1 MGEVNKGILFS
12 RGFPLLTAVDGWF
25 YISFLSRSP
34 PGCGSRQPDF
44 FFSVVRSKLLGRKKK
59 VLALTHQLLIEKG
72 DAAAYRRTQRQK
84 KPEIE
89 LFIPPPPPF
98 FLTDSRLRNRPIYL
112 TNHHSAERYGRL
124 TAISNRFLDF
134 FFFSFLFF
142 LLLRRRF
149 LYSLSLLFFIF
160 IFFCY
165 DLTSPRNSFKL
176 FKLI

>member
-25 YISFLSRSP
+25 CISFLSRSP

-134 FFFSFLFF
+134 FLFFSFLFASSTQI
-142 LLLRRRF
+142 
-149 LYSLSLLFFIF
+149 SLFTLASLFYFY
-160 IFFCY
+160 FFCY